1 MSSWQR
7 KRPGRPSHATVVA
20 YAALFVAFTGTAWAA
35 ARVGSG
41 DIKDDAVRSKHIKDG
56 QVKKHDLHAN
66 AVVSGKIS
74 DGSVS
79 SSDIG
84 DGQVGSADV
93 ADESL
98 TSGDLGPDSVGSS
111 EVIDNSL
118 TSGDL
123 GPDSVG
129 SSEVAANSLT
139 SGDLGAGSVGQ
150 SELGASSVR
159 ASEVGDGIVA
169 RAGTP
174 VNVAGGVAENGAYDV
189 GTATASCNAGE
200 ELIGGTGQWTPD
212 DNASNNYE
220 LWLAE
225 IRPNFAAE
233 TVVVDGGND
242 SGAAHTIT
250 AIAVCLQA

>member
-20 YAALFVAFTGTAWAA
+20 YAALFVALTGTAWAA
-35 ARVGSG
+35 ATIGPG
-41 DIKDDAVRSKHIKDG
+41 NIKDDAVRSKHIKDG

-66 AVVSGKIS
+66 SVVSGKIA
-74 DGSVS
+74 DGTVS
-79 SSDIG
+79 TSDIG

-98 TSGDLGPDSVGSS
+98 TSGDLGQDSVGSS

-118 TSGDL
+118 TSADL

-139 SGDLGAGSVGQ
+139 SADLGAGSVGQ
-150 SELGASSVR
+150 SELGANSVR
-159 ASEVGDGIVA
+159 ASEIGDAIVA
-169 RAGTP
+169 RPGTP
-174 VNVAGGVAENGAYDV
+174 VNVAGGVAENGAYTV
-189 GTATASCNAGE
+189 NTATAACNAGE
-200 ELIGGTGQWTPD
+200 ELISGAGHWTPD
-212 DNASNNYE
+212 DNASGNLE
-220 LWLAE
+220 LWIAE

-233 TVVVDGGND
+233 SVVVDGGND
-242 SGAAHTIT
+242 SGADHTLT
-250 AIAVCLQA
+250 AVAICMQA